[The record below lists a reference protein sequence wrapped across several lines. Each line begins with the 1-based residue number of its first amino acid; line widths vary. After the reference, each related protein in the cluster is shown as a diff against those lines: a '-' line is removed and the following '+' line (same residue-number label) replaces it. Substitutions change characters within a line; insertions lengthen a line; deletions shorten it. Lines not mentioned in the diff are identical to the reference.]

1 MMGNS
6 ISLLIRPIMSEK
18 STQLSESLNKYVFQ
32 VDKKANKLEIKKA
45 VEERFKVKVKKVAT
59 LNQRGK
65 LKNTS
70 MRSGGRVIRT
80 SGYRSGYKKAIV
92 TLMEGH
98 NIDLIGGEV

>member
-1 MMGNS
+1 MGNS